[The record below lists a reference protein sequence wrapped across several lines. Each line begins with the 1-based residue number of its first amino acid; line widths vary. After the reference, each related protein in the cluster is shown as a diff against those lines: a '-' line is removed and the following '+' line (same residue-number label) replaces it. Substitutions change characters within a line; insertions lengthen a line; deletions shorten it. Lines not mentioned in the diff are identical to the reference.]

1 MVTSFG
7 RKEDKIQSKDK
18 IETQYVFITGL
29 YH

>member
-7 RKEDKIQSKDK
+7 RKEDKNQSKDK
-18 IETQYVFITGL
+18 IERQYVFITGL